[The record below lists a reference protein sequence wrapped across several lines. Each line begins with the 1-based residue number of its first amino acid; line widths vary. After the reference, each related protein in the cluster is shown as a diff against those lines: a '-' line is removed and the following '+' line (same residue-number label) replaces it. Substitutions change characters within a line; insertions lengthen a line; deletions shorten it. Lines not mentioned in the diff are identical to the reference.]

1 MADDADELFAGGAR
15 PRPAEGLVTYEVDD
29 ELLILD
35 PRVDRLHQ
43 LDRLGTIIWS
53 VLDGEATV
61 DELVDDLAD
70 AFGAE
75 PDLVRHDLGELLSG
89 LDRLGLLD
97 GSEPPAGADANT
109 APAPDRTDD
118 DLWRPTY
125 LVDPPAP

>member
-1 MADDADELFAGGAR
+1 MTDDADELFAGAAR
-15 PRPAEGLVTYEVDD
+15 PRPADGLVTYEVDD

-61 DELVDDLAD
+61 DELVEDLAD
-70 AFGAE
+70 AFGVE
-75 PDLVRHDLGELLSG
+75 PDLVRHDLGELLRD
-89 LDRLGLLD
+89 LDGLGLLD
-97 GSEPPAGADANT
+97 GSNAPGRSTPPVESDTG
-109 APAPDRTDD
+109 PPDDG
-118 DLWRPTY
+118 LWRPTY